1 MGSLSHAF
9 SNEQE
14 EVEQGGLP
22 IQSWL
27 SQGEVKDVKVE
38 KYKIIPSNWACDLE
52 RGECIVKDNPANEK
66 DVFKNVKDCIKKTRC
81 NGFIKKDA
89 KETPAKAT
97 RGRRVTRAKATRTTD
112 GNGHEAK
119 ATRGRRVTRAK
130 ATRTTDGNGHEAKAT
145 VILKARSKKS
155 KSKKRKQ
162 RRNKSKKEKKQT
174 RKKSKK

>member
-119 ATRGRRVTRAK
+119 AT
-130 ATRTTDGNGHEAKAT
+130 